1 MHFQRWLHGVCGVLN
16 KIHRNKNKR
25 KNWLNFVQAIKSIDF
40 SEWHVWW
47 LVGRSSEDES
57 DFLLVREKA
66 IVEGLGWLNTMHPF
80 PREDC
85 FLPRDHMSAI
95 WGGKAGDGITV
106 CCLQKLL
113 SLPFHLWDTLGIL
126 EVPKI
131 NFCYFI
137 FSFFLMVFVSNSTH
151 SLYYLNTFPPFILAG
166 TINSIIT
173 EMFTGT

>member
-16 KIHRNKNKR
+16 NIHRSKNKWKK

-40 SEWHVWW
+40 SEWHAWW
-47 LVGRSSEDES
+47 LVGNSSEDES

-66 IVEGLGWLNTMHPF
+66 IVEGLGWLKTMHPF
-80 PREDC
+80 PREAC
-85 FLPRDHMSAI
+85 FLPRDHTSAI
-95 WGGKAGDGITV
+95 WGGKADDGITV

-131 NFCYFI
+131 SFCYFI
-137 FSFFLMVFVSNSTH
+137 ISLFFLMIFVSNSTH
-151 SLYYLNTFPPFILAG
+151 SLYYLNTFPPLYFG
-166 TINSIIT
+166 RYH
-173 EMFTGT
+173 